1 MENKQIEVMPK
12 GQFELLGQGEQTRL
26 MELWREQ
33 HTNKEIFEAMGYSS
47 HQFYKLISKLGVK
60 AKDNAPSVTKLSRAY
75 ESSTAPVEDA
85 AIVSVTETT
94 PVEEST
100 QETGSVEEPQDMK
113 TINISISDTVDKD
126 KAAALFQSVLAF
138 LSTGGEYNLSI
149 VVSK

>member
-1 MENKQIEVMPK
+1 MENKQIEVMSK

-33 HTNKEIFEAMGYSS
+33 YTNKEIFEAMGCTS

-60 AKDNAPSVTKLSRAY
+60 AKDNAPSATKLSR
-75 ESSTAPVEDA
+75 TDDA
-85 AIVSVTETT
+85 STT
-94 PVEEST
+94 PVENAIVTPVAETAPT
-100 QETGSVEEPQDMK
+100 QEPTQEVEVAEEPQDMK

>member
-47 HQFYKLISKLGVK
+47 HQFYKLINKLGVK
-60 AKDNAPSVTKLSRAY
+60 AKDNAPSATKLSR
-75 ESSTAPVEDA
+75 TDDA
-85 AIVSVTETT
+85 STT
-94 PVEEST
+94 PVENAVVTPVAETVPT
-100 QETGSVEEPQDMK
+100 QELTQEVEVAEEPQDMK